1 LFDSLVQGNWAGF
14 WDGLQHM
21 MLPALALGSGMAGIL
36 MRVTRSSVLEV
47 TREDFVMVA
56 RAKGLTNRA
65 VLWRHVLRNAL
76 VPIVTVVGLEVG
88 QILSGSIIIEAVF
101 AWPGLGTLLITAI
114 GSRDYPLV
122 IGLVLF
128 YTFVFVLLN
137 LLIDALYAVIDPRI
151 SY

>member
-1 LFDSLVQGNWAGF
+1 
-14 WDGLQHM
+14 
-21 MLPALALGSGMAGIL
+21 
-36 MRVTRSSVLEV
+36 
-47 TREDFVMVA
+47 
-56 RAKGLTNRA
+56 
-65 VLWRHVLRNAL
+65 
-76 VPIVTVVGLEVG
+76 VG